1 MTACIFLDIDGTL
14 LDHEIGIQESSKA
27 AIAQAQANGHRVC
40 LATGRP
46 KPEVEDEILSIPFDG
61 CIYSCGAMVE
71 SNGNVLFYEPFP
83 QELVKHMILLMQT
96 HAIGFNL
103 EGSRTSFLDPTGYD
117 FFHSLFQRSMKDNSE
132 LARQYM
138 AAIRMHPLQELK
150 ETDTLQIMKIATF
163 ITRESRLDEFDRQLP
178 AQLKHIHHGFH
189 EGCTN
194 GEIYNH
200 AITKATG
207 MDCLLSHFQISLEA
221 SIAIGDS
228 LNDAEMIRH
237 CSIGV
242 AMGNACEELK
252 LISDMITTTSKEDG
266 IYNCLKKLK
275 LI

>member
-1 MTACIFLDIDGTL
+1 MNACIFLDIDGTL

-117 FFHSLFQRSMKDNSE
+117 FFR
-132 LARQYM
+132 
-138 AAIRMHPLQELK
+138 
-150 ETDTLQIMKIATF
+150 
-163 ITRESRLDEFDRQLP
+163 
-178 AQLKHIHHGFH
+178 
-189 EGCTN
+189 C
-194 GEIYNH
+194 
-200 AITKATG
+200 
-207 MDCLLSHFQISLEA
+207 
-221 SIAIGDS
+221 
-228 LNDAEMIRH
+228 
-237 CSIGV
+237 V
-242 AMGNACEELK
+242 
-252 LISDMITTTSKEDG
+252 
-266 IYNCLKKLK
+266 
-275 LI
+275 